1 MSLHLLPSFQRPS
14 QHFFYYDFTLHK
26 RVSRA
31 GLKSFKTP
39 SVRLTILTLKFSMS
53 SNPHCTVTLTII
65 LAFFD
70 PFFFII
76 LSHLCIF
83 GVYFFYYFVSPLH
96 SLDPSQWPCLHL
108 FPPPPTSSCSSRC
121 LLCSRHKKPEKVC
134 ICQILK
140 IRQIFDCLYKFIKH
154 IPE

>member
-31 GLKSFKTP
+31 GLKSLKTP

-70 PFFFII
+70 PFFIILSHLCIFWVYFFII
-76 LSHLCIF
+76 LSHLCILWIHLN
-83 GVYFFYYFVSPLH
+83 GLACIFFRLLPLLHAQVDVCSVRDIRNLKKCAFVKSWKLDK
-96 SLDPSQWPCLHL
+96 SL
-108 FPPPPTSSCSSRC
+108 TA
-121 LLCSRHKKPEKVC
+121 C
-134 ICQILK
+134 INL
-140 IRQIFDCLYKFIKH
+140 
-154 IPE
+154 

>member
-70 PFFFII
+70 PFFYNFVSP
-76 LSHLCIF
+76 LHFL
-83 GVYFFYYFVSPLH
+83 GLFFYYFVSPLH

-108 FPPPPTSSCSSRC
+108 SPPPPTSSCSSRC
-121 LLCSRHKKPEKVC
+121 LLCSRRKKPENIEV
-134 ICQILK
+134 LK
-140 IRQIFDCLYKFIKH
+140 FWKIFGCLYDFVKQVFMNS
-154 IPE
+154 